1 MYWHRMRYG
10 FCSEIRIISQFKG
23 QILCSY
29 YIALVTPGSLVG
41 FRARTYF
48 NNKFCIDLEIM
59 YSHRTCIVI
68 RSKTPICL
76 RLIRFSQVH
85 LIVTCNWKW
94 TDWLVPDHPKWVVCD
109 FSKTWFSIYLKE
121 KSRNCP
127 CNNSKYFDFYYL
139 ALINHFFFY
148 KKQLSS
154 SHENSELTCITVFVG
169 ITTLCKLDC
178 HRGN

>member
-1 MYWHRMRYG
+1 MVSARRLE
-10 FCSEIRIISQFKG
+10 S
-23 QILCSY
+23 
-29 YIALVTPGSLVG
+29 SLNLKAKFFVLITLLSSLLG
-41 FRARTYF
+41 PWSVSVHARTLTT
-48 NNKFCIDLEIM
+48 NSDLEIM

-139 ALINHFFFY
+139 ALINHFFFIRNSY
-148 KKQLSS
+148 LHHMKTQNWLVSLYLS
-154 SHENSELTCITVFVG
+154 V
-169 ITTLCKLDC
+169 
-178 HRGN
+178 

>member
-1 MYWHRMRYG
+1 MFLNIVHVLSLQEENTEIWTYYNQCNVKGPTYHYYSCLELFVTFNSIRNVIYWHRMRDG

-48 NNKFCIDLEIM
+48 NNKFCVDLEIM
-59 YSHRTCIVI
+59 YSHRACIVI

-94 TDWLVPDHPKWVVCD
+94 TDWLVPDH
-109 FSKTWFSIYLKE
+109 
-121 KSRNCP
+121 R
-127 CNNSKYFDFYYL
+127 
-139 ALINHFFFY
+139 
-148 KKQLSS
+148 
-154 SHENSELTCITVFVG
+154 
-169 ITTLCKLDC
+169 
-178 HRGN
+178 